1 MPSPAPWARAL
12 LLCNIPGC
20 LSVCLVFVVSKGSIS
35 VSAPAPSPSPPC
47 ACRSLLTLFISQ
59 RGHCQLPHLAGF
71 RAQRFWQL
79 KSIPCK
85 TALERRGSC
94 CGSVEGRSPW
104 QVPPGSSSLLS
115 GRPAWLRGQS
125 TERGRA
131 AVPSTNIICCR
142 GCCRESQG
150 SVGRGVSAPKV
161 CGRRGATPVTVSP
174 LPVLCFLCACAPEPP
189 LCCRAASVL
198 ASPRWEDPN
207 LKQKTKIRIGLQ
219 PLPLPSSAN
228 LSPVRSPSPC
238 LVKSVGKRGER

>member
-1 MPSPAPWARAL
+1 MP
-12 LLCNIPGC
+12 
-20 LSVCLVFVVSKGSIS
+20 
-35 VSAPAPSPSPPC
+35 PPC
-47 ACRSLLTLFISQ
+47 PHPLPAHAGPCSLYLSLKGDTVSSLTSLASGHRGFGNRSQSLAELLW
-59 RGHCQLPHLAGF
+59 RGG
-71 RAQRFWQL
+71 
-79 KSIPCK
+79 
-85 TALERRGSC
+85 GV
-94 CGSVEGRSPW
+94 SVEDRSPW

-115 GRPAWLRGQS
+115 GRPAWLREQS

-150 SVGRGVSAPKV
+150 SVGRGVSAPRV

-174 LPVLCFLCACAPEPP
+174 LPVLCFLCACAPAPEPP
-189 LCCRAASVL
+189 LCCRSASVL

-219 PLPLPSSAN
+219 PLPLPSSAT
-228 LSPVRSPSPC
+228 LSPVCSPSPC

>member
-1 MPSPAPWARAL
+1 MPPPRPHPLPAHAGPCSLYLSLKGDTVSSLTSLASGHRGFGNRSQSLAKLLWRGGGVAVGLWRADP
-12 LLCNIPGC
+12 PG
-20 LSVCLVFVVSKGSIS
+20 
-35 VSAPAPSPSPPC
+35 
-47 ACRSLLTLFISQ
+47 RSLLGAAVCCQGSQ
-59 RGHCQLPHLAGF
+59 RGSES
-71 RAQRFWQL
+71 RAQ
-79 KSIPCK
+79 
-85 TALERRGSC
+85 
-94 CGSVEGRSPW
+94 SVAEL
-104 QVPPGSSSLLS
+104 QSL
-115 GRPAWLRGQS
+115 PQ
-125 TERGRA
+125 T
-131 AVPSTNIICCR
+131 PICCR

-174 LPVLCFLCACAPEPP
+174 LPVLCFLCACAPAPEPP

-198 ASPRWEDPN
+198 ASPWWEDPN